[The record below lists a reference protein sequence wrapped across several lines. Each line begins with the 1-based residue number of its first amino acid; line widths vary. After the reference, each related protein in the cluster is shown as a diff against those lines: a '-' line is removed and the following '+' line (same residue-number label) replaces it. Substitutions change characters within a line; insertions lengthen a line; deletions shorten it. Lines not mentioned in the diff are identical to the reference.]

1 MRIFCHIVTYASFVL
16 SIISV
21 VIMCCSFKKR
31 YLRKVSKI
39 PDKGII
45 SGVERLGAFVN
56 KEELKRRKSVADCYI
71 KILDEFGTVTFC
83 FLAVGIIPCFFD
95 GVSVNQDAVLFSL
108 PVFFSMLF
116 VTAVLSVIFTT
127 VAAKKLDIK
136 LDRSFDKKFMAY
148 DAGVSECKEDRL
160 SLMVADVIV
169 SLHAAITAY
178 IFIIDFIL

>member
-45 SGVERLGAFVN
+45 SGVERLGTFVN

-95 GVSVNQDAVLFSL
+95 GVSFNQNAVLFSL
-108 PVFFSMLF
+108 PVFFLMLF
-116 VTAVLSVIFTT
+116 VTAVLSVVFTT
-127 VAAKKLDIK
+127 IAAKKFDIK

-148 DAGVSECKEDRL
+148 DAGVSERKEDRL
-160 SLMVADVIV
+160 SLMVADVII
-169 SLHAAITAY
+169 SLHAAVTAY
-178 IFIIDFIL
+178 IFMIDFIL

>member
-45 SGVERLGAFVN
+45 LDVERLGTFVN

-83 FLAVGIIPCFFD
+83 FW
-95 GVSVNQDAVLFSL
+95 
-108 PVFFSMLF
+108 
-116 VTAVLSVIFTT
+116 
-127 VAAKKLDIK
+127 
-136 LDRSFDKKFMAY
+136 R
-148 DAGVSECKEDRL
+148 
-160 SLMVADVIV
+160 
-169 SLHAAITAY
+169 
-178 IFIIDFIL
+178 